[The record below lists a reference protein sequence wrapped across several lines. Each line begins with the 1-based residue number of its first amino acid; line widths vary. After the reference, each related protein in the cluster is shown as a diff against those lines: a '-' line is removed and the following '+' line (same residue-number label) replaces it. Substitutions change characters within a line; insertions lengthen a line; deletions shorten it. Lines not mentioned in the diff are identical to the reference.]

1 MQGEK
6 EGKKRRGMIR
16 LCVASDC
23 DMHLPCV
30 VFECL
35 VSFFFSIP
43 FNHCLEM
50 RDALMCL
57 MCLMFLSPYTYP

>member
-35 VSFFFSIP
+35 VCFFFPYS
-43 FNHCLEM
+43 FQL
-50 RDALMCL
+50 
-57 MCLMFLSPYTYP
+57 LSGDERYLDVLDVS